1 MLQPSYP
8 IETERLRLRPYG
20 PGDLDDLFA
29 MHNHEDVVRYLY
41 WGVQDREQV
50 AAMLER
56 RQTKNAR
63 EREGDSL
70 ILAVELPQTGRVIGD
85 VLLHWTSEEHR
96 QGEIGFVFHPDFHGR
111 GYASEAAVVML
122 RLGFEELDL
131 HRITGRCEAGNVASA
146 RLMERLGM
154 RREAHFRE
162 NEFVKG
168 RWDDELVFAMLA
180 REWADRRQAVSFSP

>member
-8 IETERLRLRPYG
+8 IGTERLRLRPYG
-20 PGDLDDLFA
+20 PGDLFA
-29 MHNHEDVVRYLY
+29 MHSREDVVRYLY
-41 WGVQDREQV
+41 WGIQDREQV

-56 RQTKNAR
+56 RQTKNAL

-70 ILAVELPQTGRVIGD
+70 IVAVELPETGRVIGD
-85 VLLHWTSEEHR
+85 VLLHWTSKAHR
-96 QGEIGFVFHPDFHGR
+96 QGKIGFVFHPDFHGR
-111 GYASEAAVVML
+111 GYASEAARVVL
-122 RLGFEELDL
+122 QLGFAELDL
-131 HRITGRCEAGNVASA
+131 HRITGRCEAGNVASV

-168 RWDDELVFAMLA
+168 R
-180 REWADRRQAVSFSP
+180 

>member
-1 MLQPSYP
+1 MLQLTFP

-20 PGDLDDLFA
+20 AGDFDDLFA
-29 MHNHEDVVRYLY
+29 MHSREDVVRYLY
-41 WGVQDREQV
+41 WEVRDRDEV

-56 RQTKNAR
+56 RMTLTVIDN
-63 EREGDSL
+63 EGDAL
-70 ILAVELPQTGRVIGD
+70 ILAVELSETGRVIGD

-96 QGEIGFVFHPDFHGR
+96 QGETGFVFHPDYHGR

-131 HRITGRCEAGNVASA
+131 HRIVGRCDARNAASA

-154 RREAHFRE
+154 RREAHPHE

-168 RWDDELVFAMLA
+168 EWCDELVYALLA
-180 REWADRRQAVSFSP
+180 AEWDRT